1 MSPVAATRP
10 LILGHRGSSALA
22 PENTLA
28 AFQRCIE
35 DGADGFEFDVR
46 LSSDGV
52 PVVIHDASLQ
62 RTSGQRFLVS
72 DLTANELQQ
81 IDVGSWFNRQNP
93 QRAESSYE
101 RQTVPTLD
109 QVIDLSRESQT
120 VLCIEMKPDPTR
132 GLDLAAAVVRAIQQH
147 SLYERVVVES
157 FDLAATAEVKRLEP
171 KIRTAALFEPS
182 LSHPSSLVR
191 LMKTTELALKVQ
203 ADVLA
208 LHHSLA
214 TKRAVEQA
222 KNAGLAI
229 VVWTVDDAAWV
240 ERALK
245 FGIEA
250 LIANNPAPLVAAR
263 ELLSTPVQHD

>member
-1 MSPVAATRP
+1 MSPAAATRP

-28 AFQRCIE
+28 AFKRCIE

-46 LSSDGV
+46 LSRDGV

-62 RTSGQRFLVS
+62 RTGSQRFLVS
-72 DLTANELQQ
+72 DLTVTELQQ
-81 IDVGSWFNRQNP
+81 IEVGSWFNRQYPELP
-93 QRAESSYE
+93 QTSYE
-101 RQTVPTLD
+101 RQTLPTLD
-109 QVIDLSRESQT
+109 EVIDLTRASQS
-120 VLCIEMKPDPTR
+120 VLCIEIKPDAAR
-132 GLDLAAAVVRAIQQH
+132 GLELAARVVEAVQKH

-157 FDLAATAEVKRLEP
+157 FDLAATAEVKRLESR
-171 KIRTAALFEPS
+171 IRTAALFEPS
-182 LSHPSSLVR
+182 LNHPSSLVR
-191 LMKTTELALKVQ
+191 LMKTAKLALSVQ

-214 TKRAVEQA
+214 TKRAIDQA
-222 KNAGLAI
+222 KNAGLAV
-229 VVWTVDDAAWV
+229 VVWTVDDIAWV

-250 LIANNPAPLVAAR
+250 LIANNPAPLVEAR
-263 ELLSTPVQHD
+263 QRLIDARSA

>member
-1 MSPVAATRP
+1 VSPAAAPRP

-28 AFQRCIE
+28 AFKRCIE

-46 LSSDGV
+46 LSRDAV

-62 RTSGQRFLVS
+62 RTSGQRLLVS
-72 DLTANELQQ
+72 DLTVSELQQ
-81 IDVGSWFNRQNP
+81 IDVGSWFNRQYP
-93 QRAESSYE
+93 ERAQASYE

-109 QVIDLSRESQT
+109 EVIHLTRESQS
-120 VLCIEMKPDPTR
+120 VLCIEMKPDSAR
-132 GLDLAAAVVRAIQQH
+132 GLELAAKVVGAVQEH

-182 LSHPSSLVR
+182 LKHPSSLVR
-191 LMKTTELALKVQ
+191 SMKTTEFALKVR

-214 TKRAVEQA
+214 TKRAVEEA
-222 KNAGLAI
+222 KNAGLAV
-229 VVWTVDDAAWV
+229 VVWTVEDAAWV

-250 LIANNPAPLVAAR
+250 LIANNPAPLVGAR
-263 ELLSTPVQHD
+263 QHLIDGRSA